1 MLYHAIMIFGLN
13 EVGPTNPKQL
23 LLVIFLMVV
32 ASILNAIIF
41 GEIAVLVQQLDQ
53 KDIELQNTL
62 DNANTAMRN
71 LAIPDNIQ
79 ENIREYLM
87 SVNDNKTQQNE
98 MIEFFNTLKPKL
110 REKVCLYIFFVA
122 IA

>member
-13 EVGPTNPKQL
+13 EVGPANTKQL

-71 LAIPDNIQ
+71 LAIPDNI
-79 ENIREYLM
+79 
-87 SVNDNKTQQNE
+87 
-98 MIEFFNTLKPKL
+98 
-110 REKVCLYIFFVA
+110 
-122 IA
+122 